1 MEITRITDDDQ
12 VASIFDDLVVVCF
25 PPDERSTREELVTWV
40 RTGKINLYAARDDEG
55 WAGVVM
61 LEDHREPSMHQ
72 LSWLAVAPRLRSRG
86 LGGRLLEH
94 AIDESHRLGARFLI
108 GEVEDPDQQVIDASY
123 GDPAARAGFYR
134 RHGAVALPMPYQ
146 QPPLGP
152 GLEAVPLMLMVF
164 SREDFDAVPVP
175 ELRNFLHNYVGHHA
189 PTWAMV
195 EPWLVGET
203 MPVAELSSKTFWVG
217 RGSQQ

>member
-25 PPDERSTREELVTWV
+25 PPDERCTRDELVAAV
-40 RTGKINLYAARDDEG
+40 RCGKISVFAARDADG
-55 WAGVVM
+55 WVGVVM
-61 LEDHREPSMHQ
+61 LEDHGEPSMRQ
-72 LSWLAVAPRLRSRG
+72 LSWLAVAPRGRSHG

-94 AIDESHRLGARFLI
+94 AIDESHRSGARFLI
-108 GEVEDPDQQVIDASY
+108 GEVEDPDQQVIDVSY

-146 QPPLGP
+146 QPPLAP
-152 GLEAVPLMLMVF
+152 DLAPVPLMLMVF
-164 SREDFDAVPVP
+164 SREPFDAVPVA
-175 ELRNFLHNYVGHHA
+175 ELRTFLHNYVGHHA

-195 EPWLVGET
+195 DPWLVGET
-203 MPVAELSSKTFWVG
+203 MPVADLNSQTFWTG
-217 RGSQQ
+217 RGNPD